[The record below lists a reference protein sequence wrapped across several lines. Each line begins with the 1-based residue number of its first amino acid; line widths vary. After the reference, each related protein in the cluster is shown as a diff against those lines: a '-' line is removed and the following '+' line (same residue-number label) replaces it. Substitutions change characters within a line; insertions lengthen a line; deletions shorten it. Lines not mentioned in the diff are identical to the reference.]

1 MSEDFR
7 FFVAMLIWLV
17 GASAMGIGFNQLL
30 LHGLGA
36 IIGVLFG
43 GVIAILV
50 YFFLPRSR
58 E

>member
-17 GASAMGIGFNQLL
+17 GASAMGIGLNQLWPN
-30 LHGLGA
+30 GLGA
-36 IIGVLFG
+36 IIGVLSG

-50 YFFLPRSR
+50 YFFLPRSG